1 MYKRGYQVSFAD
13 ERVLI
18 EDLLETNWI
27 DTPIDWGNI
36 SFDEPNNSPWIRLNI
51 LNGATE
57 YRALQYKK
65 RYNGIIN
72 VQIFVPIKTGTSI
85 ARQYADSVCSI
96 FDSTIFDT
104 VVCDVASVTIVG
116 ADAKWYQINVDTPY
130 WRDSV

>member
-1 MYKRGYQVSFAD
+1 MSFVD
-13 ERVLI
+13 ERIAI
-18 EDLLETNWI
+18 EDRLENFWMF
-27 DTPIDWGNI
+27 TPIDYENI
-36 SFDEPNNSPWIRLNI
+36 SFNQPNNTPWVRLNI

-72 VQIFVPIKTGTSI
+72 VQIFVPIKSGTSI

-96 FDSTIFDT
+96 FDSTTFET

>member
-1 MYKRGYQVSFAD
+1 MYKRGYQVSFVD
-13 ERVLI
+13 ERVAI
-18 EDLLETNWI
+18 EDRLENFWMF
-27 DTPIDWGNI
+27 TPIAYENI
-36 SFDEPNNSPWIRLNI
+36 SFNQPNNTPWVRLNI

-72 VQIFVPIKTGTSI
+72 VQIFCPIKSGTSI

-96 FDSTIFDT
+96 FDSETFET